1 MDNYN
6 DLKNKIKDEFKNY
19 NRTKTSLYT
28 LLDEIKD
35 DSVLGKIIDENSSS
49 NDEYEYVLSYF
60 LKKSKKKH
68 NLTKININAKKI
80 DSLYKFWL
88 LDINPSAYYMEFYNI
103 FKMQIF
109 NEIIN
114 NPDNF
119 CSLINEDENTTKI
132 VKHYFNIE
140 KLQELFNESDSYEI
154 KNNIISIYKEIQLYD
169 KKEIDIG
176 LFVNNLSFEEKINLS
191 LIDKEDFDFIIK
203 DEIKRINNVEDKE
216 LLKKVIDKIIKSS
229 NNDNKKSL
237 LNILNYKTIKK
248 LEIEDIR
255 LLYEKI
261 KDKTKD
267 EELIKLIE
275 EKEDNYT
282 IMKINEDIQDNL
294 LPNAISLL
302 KEVHNKHKYKK
313 YILYLLNNYESIN
326 ISIWEAF
333 YIKEDDEITRLFIDI
348 CKKRGEIYYIDS
360 IDFLKKLIEDNKKEF
375 AITVAG
381 FDKKINPLEGGNLY
395 IECLLLLKEN
405 NITNSYIDRLYNNY
419 INLKNENKGINY
431 KLRYFLIG
439 LIDDEVSNR
448 FSSKFISDIFE
459 YRKTEVFLRNIKSLY
474 NLEIF
479 LNNNKMYSKSNI
491 YYILDNY
498 NDNKELIDDLLE
510 KNIILTKNEK
520 ENFLKH
526 MMSLKNVILLKNY
539 DDLKKYDDFVIKKT
553 IELFEN
559 ANDKYKVKKI
569 LYRILFSYYYINNET
584 RSEATNI
591 SSQLAKLSF
600 NTYLQSEMINN
611 NLLDEYDIALL
622 EVIRNI
628 ENTFKEENDLQEIKE
643 KYKNIVKNNIS
654 LYSTYIN
661 LYYKYK
667 NYFQKIIIDESK
679 TGELLKEKEKN
690 IKEENII
697 KYKDKELKVLEL
709 TGEKFRFLIHSLDC
723 FNEHNKMKA
732 SEILKNPEKWNGLDY
747 KSSISCS
754 LLDNNHVHKIHY
766 GLGFYKLPK
775 DSLIC
780 MSNLDAGLEIEED
793 GYFNP
798 VSRRG
803 IPFTSPS
810 RLIKFTMN
818 KGIKSFYSL
827 KGLSSNTSHS
837 SLGFDEKL
845 NVYHT
850 NDMHNYNEVAIFR
863 KNSHLKKFYGRV
875 QPDFIFYTGKGEP
888 SEEIKKLAYYFD
900 VPIVKLDLELYQKQ
914 YQENTEKYKNRII
927 DNFNIDDVRN
937 ILETKEFSEE
947 ESINIIMDYIDKME
961 LDNTFIEKVRK
972 ELINYYISEYDM
984 LNEALRILDEHISKK
999 EQNHEYR

>member
-35 DSVLGKIIDENSSS
+35 DSVLGKIIDENSSN
-49 NDEYEYVLSYF
+49 NDEYENVLSYF
-60 LKKSKKKH
+60 FKKSKKKH
-68 NLTKININAKKI
+68 DLTKININAKKI
-80 DSLYKFWL
+80 NSLYKFWL

-119 CSLINEDENTTKI
+119 CSLINKDENTTKI

-203 DEIKRINNVEDKE
+203 DEIKRINNIEDKE

-237 LNILNYKTIKK
+237 LNILNYKTIEK
-248 LEIEDIR
+248 LEIEDIK
-255 LLYEKI
+255 LLYEEI
-261 KDKTKD
+261 KKHTKD
-267 EELIKLIE
+267 EELIKIIE

-348 CKKRGEIYYIDS
+348 CKKREGMYSLGI

-431 KLRYFLIG
+431 KLHYFLMG

-498 NDNKELIDDLLE
+498 NDNKELIDELLE
-510 KNIILTKNEK
+510 NNIILTKNEK
-520 ENFLKH
+520 ENFLKY
-526 MMSLKNVILLKNY
+526 MMGNKDVVTIKTYDELKNY
-539 DDLKKYDDFVIKKT
+539 NEIINKKIS
-553 IELFEN
+553 ELFEK
-559 ANDKYKVKKI
+559 ANDKYKVKEI
-569 LYRILFSYYYINNET
+569 LYRILFPHSYGNVEMYT
-584 RSEATNI
+584 
-591 SSQLAKLSF
+591 QLAKLPF

-611 NLLDEYDIALL
+611 NLLDDYDIGLL

-654 LYSTYIN
+654 LYSIYIN

-709 TGEKFRFLIHSLDC
+709 TGEKFRFLIHSLNC
-723 FNEHNKMKA
+723 FTQFNIMKA

-754 LLDNNHVHKIHY
+754 LLDNNHVHEIHY

-780 MSNLDAGLEIEED
+780 MSNVDAGVEIQEN
-793 GYFNP
+793 GKFNP
-798 VSRRG
+798 SVWRS

-810 RLIKFTMN
+810 RLIKFTGN
-818 KGIKSFYSL
+818 KGIKSFYS
-827 KGLSSNTSHS
+827 SNKADA
-837 SLGFDEKL
+837 GDRFDEKL
-845 NVYHT
+845 NVYET
-850 NDMHNYNEVAIFR
+850 SYLKTFNEVAIFR